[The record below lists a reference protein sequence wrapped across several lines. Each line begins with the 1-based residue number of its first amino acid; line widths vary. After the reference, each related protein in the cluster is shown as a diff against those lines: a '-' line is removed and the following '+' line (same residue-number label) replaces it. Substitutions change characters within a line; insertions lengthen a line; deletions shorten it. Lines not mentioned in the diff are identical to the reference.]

1 MHVASQKVRLA
12 QYHVVGLL
20 APNIYF
26 KHVMTQVQIRE
37 LEHVRNLGIEF
48 EPTGITKYQ
57 VLQLDVYSIHIVTI
71 TPTNMPSAEL
81 AK

>member
-20 APNIYF
+20 APNVYF
-26 KHVMTQVQIRE
+26 KHVMTQVQIE

-48 EPTGITKYQ
+48 EPTGITNYQ
-57 VLQLDVYSIHIVTI
+57 VLQLDVGPIQY
-71 TPTNMPSAEL
+71 P
-81 AK
+81 

>member
-57 VLQLDVYSIHIVTI
+57 VLQLDVQYPYSYNY
-71 TPTNMPSAEL
+71 TNKHAQCRIS
-81 AK
+81 